1 MNMKKMF
8 GDIGREKD
16 IDFKFEI
23 LSKKR
28 ERRDFVIFYRNIF
41 FKGLILSNFFQQ
53 LFYLLLWLFSL
64 C

>member
-16 IDFKFEI
+16 IAFKVEI

-28 ERRDFVIFYRNIF
+28 EKRDFVIFYRNIF
-41 FKGLILSNFFQQ
+41 FGSVDPE
-53 LFYLLLWLFSL
+53 
-64 C
+64 

>member
-16 IDFKFEI
+16 IDFKVEI

-28 ERRDFVIFYRNIF
+28 EKRDFVIFYRTIF
-41 FKGLILSNFFQQ
+41 FGSVDPE
-53 LFYLLLWLFSL
+53 
-64 C
+64 